1 MGASVRCPMPFV
13 RLQFLCVLALLG
25 AASAGCASRSR
36 ESRIA
41 QHAAKFAALPPELQR
56 HVRSGNIDYGF
67 DHDAV
72 FMAIGQPSR
81 VTPLAEIE
89 GGVTWSYRNFVFG
102 GATAATLTMAAPGG
116 FADPSRVAGPGTG
129 RNSSVPSRAP
139 NSVPS
144 ATLDTSAAGIGTLH
158 LDFVE
163 GRVAR
168 IRVEPF

>member
-1 MGASVRCPMPFV
+1 MPPVRITLLV
-13 RLQFLCVLALLG
+13 SLLVLC
-25 AASAGCASRSR
+25 SGCAFGGRA
-36 ESRIA
+36 SRIE
-41 QHAAKFAALPPELQR
+41 QHAAKFAALPAGVQR

-67 DHDAV
+67 DQDTV
-72 FMAIGQPSR
+72 FMAIGGPSR
-81 VTPLAEIE
+81 VTPLAEPE
-89 GGVTWSYRNFVFG
+89 GAFTWSYRNFVFG
-102 GATAATLTMAAPGG
+102 TAPAAALTMAAPGG

-158 LDFVE
+158 VDFVE